1 MKHIKIFSWNTLI
14 GNRLNHQ
21 ITLDVHWRKTDKPNA
36 VELAKGFKGG
46 LQARL
51 FGLII
56 SQSQSFQTEIKNM
69 EYYYNFM
76 SQW

>member
-1 MKHIKIFSWNTLI
+1 MYTEE
-14 GNRLNHQ
+14 
-21 ITLDVHWRKTDKPNA
+21 KTDKPNA
-36 VELAKGFKGG
+36 VEVAKGFKGG

>member
-1 MKHIKIFSWNTLI
+1 MYIEE
-14 GNRLNHQ
+14 
-21 ITLDVHWRKTDKPNA
+21 KTDKPNA
-36 VELAKGFKGG
+36 VEVAKGFKVG

-56 SQSQSFQTEIKNM
+56 SQSQIFQTEIKNM

-76 SQW
+76 S